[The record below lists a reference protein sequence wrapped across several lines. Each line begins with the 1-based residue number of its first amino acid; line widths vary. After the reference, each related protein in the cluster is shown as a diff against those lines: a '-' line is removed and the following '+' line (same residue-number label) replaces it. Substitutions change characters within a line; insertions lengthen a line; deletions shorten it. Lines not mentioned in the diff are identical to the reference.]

1 MSSDIETKRKK
12 IIPIGYC
19 LLCLTVFIAL
29 MAYDMI
35 DSYNKYF
42 SGEYQLQ
49 AEAKIVDMDHIN
61 YVVESF
67 PGLAWIGGLEVG
79 DEVTMYNIHDNK
91 CDIENRERYDVYI
104 YAKDVP
110 IENLECTTDDYKLLS
125 GEKRYSITEYVQRV
139 LGYTPSQTEK
149 CFFSG
154 RLEIILYQQFRVF
167 LVLLVIDIV
176 YVIYK
181 IRSKTFVVLSMI
193 MNGIMCITSSF
204 CLLNYIIGR

>member
-67 PGLAWIGGLEVG
+67 PG
-79 DEVTMYNIHDNK
+79 DFHT
-91 CDIENRERYDVYI
+91 
-104 YAKDVP
+104 
-110 IENLECTTDDYKLLS
+110 
-125 GEKRYSITEYVQRV
+125 
-139 LGYTPSQTEK
+139 
-149 CFFSG
+149 FS
-154 RLEIILYQQFRVF
+154 RR
-167 LVLLVIDIV
+167 
-176 YVIYK
+176 K
-181 IRSKTFVVLSMI
+181 
-193 MNGIMCITSSF
+193 
-204 CLLNYIIGR
+204 